1 MNRFDNKVVL
11 VTGAA
16 SGIGAAIAKRFFNEG
31 GSVLIADYDRERG
44 AEMANSLGENAR
56 FLYLDVADNES
67 WSAAMQQAKAHF
79 GKLDVLVNNAGV
91 TLHGSIESIS
101 LEDWQRT
108 LNIDL
113 TGVFLGCRHGIAAMA
128 ENGGAVINISS
139 AYGLKADPDTVA
151 YNAAKSALVLMTK
164 SIALH
169 CARSHYDITCNLV
182 HPGVIHTPMLDA
194 YIAALPDPG
203 AEMKR
208 WTDMHP
214 IGHLGKPED
223 IAAMVVFLASAEAR
237 FTTGASFVVDGGIS
251 L

>member
-1 MNRFDNKVVL
+1 MSRFDNKVIL

-16 SGIGAAIAKRFFNEG
+16 SGIGAAIAKRFFDEG
-31 GSVLIADYDRERG
+31 GSVLIADYDREHG
-44 AEMANSLGENAR
+44 IAIAESLGENAK
-56 FLYLDVADNES
+56 FLHLDVADNES
-67 WSAAMQQAKAHF
+67 WSAAMQQTKLLF

-91 TLHGSIESIS
+91 TLQGSVESIS

-128 ENGGAVINISS
+128 ENGGAIINISS

-169 CARSHYDITCNLV
+169 CARSNYSITCNLV
-182 HPGVIHTPMLDA
+182 HPGVIQTPMLDA
-194 YIAALPDPG
+194 YIAALPDPA